1 MDLFEKV
8 VVIEKI
14 KENAERRY
22 EELRKNLRSQ
32 FIDIPYQLKEIEAKR
47 EYDTDPIKVYYPILD
62 TPEGFVKE
70 DEKFYRK
77 YANCVIHE
85 YTLIDKDGKKATILE
100 ELPFNRSFDD
110 NKKYWLQLGFNISS
124 SSIEY
129 IINISGKK
137 YKFARKIE
145 LDILIKQVIGENDVA
160 KYDGTYRG
168 HEYEEEEGKYIKF
181 LEGLSRTKEIV
192 PLKELAKGSKTKIEI
207 SETFSANVESSECVR
222 NAETI
227 WLENGMY
234 RIGLYDVKYFVRT
247 VKIKPYYNNSIKL
260 EEVEFEYIEIEN
272 EEELRKGKT
281 LNELFEMLQIK

>member
-1 MDLFEKV
+1 MDLFEKA

-22 EELRKNLRSQ
+22 EELRKDLRSQ
-32 FIDIPYQLKEIEAKR
+32 YQLKEIEAKR

-77 YANCVIHE
+77 YANCVMHE

-100 ELPFNRSFDD
+100 ELPFNGSFDD

-124 SSIEY
+124 SSIKY
-129 IINISGKK
+129 LINISGKK
-137 YKFARKIE
+137 YKFAKKIK
-145 LDILIKQVIGENDVA
+145 LNILIKQVIGENDVA
-160 KYDGTYRG
+160 KYYSTYRG
-168 HEYEEEEGKYIKF
+168 REYEKEEAKYIKF

-192 PLKELAKGSKTKIEI
+192 PLRELAKGSKTKIEI
-207 SETFSANVESSECVR
+207 SETFSANVESSVCVR

-234 RIGLYDVKYFVRT
+234 RIGLYDVKYFKKT
-247 VKIKPYYNNSIKL
+247 VKIKPYYNNSIEL
-260 EEVEFEYIEIEN
+260 AEVEFEYIEIEN

-281 LNELFEMLQIK
+281 LDELFEMLQIK